1 MGLKDFTFFFKKTK
15 LSYLFP
21 FNAIYFP
28 ACNRIVIK
36 VSKVLVLSEITNLFR
51 LSFNQM
57 IVDTFYKNSGEQ
69 IE

>member
-1 MGLKDFTFFFKKTK
+1 MGLKDFTFFLKK
-15 LSYLFP
+15 LNYLFP
-21 FNAIYFP
+21 FNAIDFS

-57 IVDTFYKNSGEQ
+57 IADTFYKNSGEQ
-69 IE
+69 IEQ